1 MSPKRGAA
9 FLLLSLA
16 STAVFLAY
24 ARPDLQLGLPRIT
37 RGPGGDRLIAL
48 TFDDAPHPLTTPLLL
63 KALAWTKTRA
73 TFFVVGRN
81 VERYPDLAA
90 RIVAGG
96 HEIASHSYS
105 HPRLQFLPRAAA
117 AAGLDRADAI
127 LRRLTGRSP
136 RFFRPPGGGF
146 STGVLA
152 LAASRHYTVALWSN
166 NPGDYLIPTADGI
179 VTRVLRKLRPGEVV
193 LLHDAGPQTAEA
205 LTRILPEA
213 RSRGYRFVTLS
224 ELVDGRA
231 DASPNRPGR

>member
-24 ARPDLQLGLPRIT
+24 ARPDLQLALPRVT
-37 RGPGGDRLIAL
+37 RGPTDKKLIAL

-63 KALAWTKTRA
+63 KALAQTGTRA
-73 TFFVVGRN
+73 TFFLVGEN
-81 VERYPDLAA
+81 VKRYPDLAA

-96 HEIASHSYS
+96 HEIGNHSYS
-105 HPRLQFLPRAAA
+105 HPRLQFLSPAAA
-117 AAGLDRADAI
+117 KEELDRADAI
-127 LRRLTGRSP
+127 LRRLTGRPP

-152 LAASRHYTVALWSN
+152 LAAQHHYTLALWSN

-205 LTRILPEA
+205 LTRIIPEA
-213 RSRGYRFVTLS
+213 RSRRYQFVTLS
-224 ELVDGRA
+224 ELVDAPKYRLVGV
-231 DASPNRPGR
+231 P

>member
-1 MSPKRGAA
+1 VSPKRWTA
-9 FLLLSLA
+9 FVLLSLA

-24 ARPDLQLGLPRIT
+24 ARPDLQLGLPRVT
-37 RGPGGDRLIAL
+37 RGPADKKLIAL

-63 KALAWTKTRA
+63 KALAQTGTRA
-73 TFFVVGRN
+73 TFFLVGEN
-81 VERYPDLAA
+81 VKRYPDLAW

-105 HPRLQFLPRAAA
+105 HDRLQYLPPAAA
-117 AAGLDRADAI
+117 KQDLDQADAI
-127 LRRLTGRSP
+127 LRRLTGRPP

-146 STGVLA
+146 SAGVLA

-193 LLHDAGPQTAEA
+193 LLHDAGPQTAQA
-205 LTRILPEA
+205 LLRIIPEA

-224 ELVDGRA
+224 EMVDGRA